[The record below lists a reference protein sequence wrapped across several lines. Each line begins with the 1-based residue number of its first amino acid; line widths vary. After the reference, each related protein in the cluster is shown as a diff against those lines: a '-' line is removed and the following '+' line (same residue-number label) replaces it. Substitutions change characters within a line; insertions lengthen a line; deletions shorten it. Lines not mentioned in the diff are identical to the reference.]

1 MKDEIEVVVNNKV
14 HDVKNILETLSNV
27 YEDKA
32 KKTAINQIEKLMA
45 ILKSKK
51 KSIFIEKDKAALN
64 FRNFQLLNQI
74 AKMESKAKEKS
85 EEA

>member
-1 MKDEIEVVVNNKV
+1 MVVNNKV

-51 KSIFIEKDKAALN
+51 KSIFIEKDKTALN
-64 FRNFQLLNQI
+64 YSNFQLLNQI
-74 AKMESKAKEKS
+74 AKMESKAKPKAEAGEEKHPN
-85 EEA
+85 